1 MSDNKIKSFWNE
13 RWEEVVFEGPTKN
26 CTYEISNYGRIKSI
40 NKQTQRENLLKGA
53 VVNRGLRILNVKL
66 ADGSTG
72 YTYVHRFVAEHFLEQ
87 PSDNHNFVIHVDFDK
102 DNNKWNNLKWVT
114 ELEWKNHVKESPK
127 YKKGRE
133 KRMKSYKL
141 TEAKVKM
148 MKKMLANKQN
158 KRKIIARKFDVSESL
173 VRRIEKGQY
182 WGHVKLE
189 DDKDDK
195 KNPSS
200 RK

>member
-1 MSDNKIKSFWNE
+1 MSDNKIKSHWNE
-13 RWEEVVFEGPTKN
+13 RWVDVEFEGPTKN
-26 CTYEISNYGRIKSI
+26 CRYAISNYGRIKSI
-40 NKQTQRENLLKGA
+40 HKMSGRENLLKGA

-72 YTYVHRFVAEHFLEQ
+72 YTYVHRFVAE
-87 PSDNHNFVIHVDFDK
+87 NFVAASSEEHNCVIHTDFDK

-114 ELEWKNHVKESPK
+114 EAEWKAHVRESPK
-127 YKKGRE
+127 YKQGRE

-141 TEAKVKM
+141 TETKVKM

-182 WGHVKLE
+182 WSHVTVE
-189 DDKDDK
+189 DE
-195 KNPSS
+195 
-200 RK
+200 